1 MSANCRVFS
10 VILSMDK
17 LIFVVQWK
25 LLRSIPNALLV
36 ESFMH
41 APHGHHQ
48 STPVAA
54 FLDLLKRRMVVSTL
68 IGLLATTALAAWF
81 LSVIPL
87 YQADAKLVV
96 DQNRHGVDFS
106 PDAGAPEDRYSLV
119 NTQRDLLV
127 SYPVLIATVA
137 ATGLTN
143 RKEYAGDPV
152 RVLQGRL
159 KATSNKD
166 SWVLDLMVR
175 DENPHD
181 AVQILKTVIDQYQIQ
196 ELHRHQLV
204 SAGTIALLKVQT
216 EKTKSELSQ
225 AHEDEQALRLRL
237 GIVSSDPNRNPLTER
252 IAQLDARLLIAEREL
267 AQADVLQAD
276 LAAVDALPTAEGRLQ
291 ALVQVPDIRREA
303 MVQSQYQLLGE
314 RSDQRRLLLKKY
326 LETNPEVVQL
336 DSSIATVRDRL
347 ETSIQVVRAGIAH
360 QRTAIISQRDE
371 LRDAITASRSA
382 LLDLRSNLDQLQLKR
397 EETATRERIFQTLMN
412 RQHEE
417 EANSLLVGQV
427 VTVVE
432 QPHAGSKP
440 VNVRRNMSLIA
451 SLLLGLVAAIGAAYA
466 AETFD
471 RRIRDTDSV
480 SELTDL
486 PTLGVIPHA
495 NGLPLLGRH
504 DEHPADRR
512 WQGVDEAFRMM
523 RSTLQLSGGG
533 SETTRIITVTSP
545 SNGEGRTTVVSR
557 LGMSLAAAGRKVLV
571 IDGDLRSPA
580 LHRHLGMPD
589 GAPGL
594 AELLAGKQGISPI
607 PTSWPQLH
615 LLGAGNPTASTAELL
630 ERPAFHQRISD
641 FTELYDYILF
651 DAPSLEFS
659 EALELGALADH
670 ILLVIRDRF
679 TLKQA
684 LLLSEARL
692 GALRGKVLG
701 LVINDDRTLNVGVRL
716 RNERAPF
723 FVQVTPQ
730 PASPQPASPLVMSQ
744 ATTEPIV
751 VHVSPPLAP
760 LPQAEPETK
769 PVAPQAVVQLPPAS
783 DHASSTRADHSVVDQ
798 PRPVTPATVPARVAS
813 TTPNLKPQTAEERR
827 ASPSTMNPESGITYG
842 HRPFGK

>member
-1 MSANCRVFS
+1 
-10 VILSMDK
+10 
-17 LIFVVQWK
+17 
-25 LLRSIPNALLV
+25 
-36 ESFMH
+36 MH
-41 APHGHHQ
+41 ATHGHHQ
-48 STPVAA
+48 STPAAA
-54 FLDLLKRRMVVSTL
+54 FMDLLKRRKGISIGV
-68 IGLLATTALAAWF
+68 GLLTTIAMLAWF

-137 ATGLTN
+137 ATGLAE
-143 RKEYAGDPV
+143 RKHYAGDPV

-175 DENPHD
+175 DEDPQE
-181 AVQILKTVIDQYQIQ
+181 AVQILKTVIEQYQLN
-196 ELHRHQLV
+196 ELQRHKQV
-204 SAGTIALLKVQT
+204 SAGTIALLQVQS
-216 EKTKSELSQ
+216 EKAKNELSQ
-225 AHEDEQALRLRL
+225 AHDDEQRLRMRL

-276 LAAVDALPTAEGRLQ
+276 LAAADALPRGEGRLQ
-291 ALVQVPDIRREA
+291 AMVQVPDIRREV
-303 MVQSQYQLLGE
+303 MVQSQYQLIGE
-314 RSDQRRLLLKKY
+314 RSDQRRLLLKNY
-326 LETNPEVVQL
+326 LESNPEVVHL
-336 DSSIATVRDRL
+336 DSSIAAARDRL
-347 ETSIQVVRAGIAH
+347 ETSILVVRAGLAH
-360 QRTAIISQRDE
+360 QRTALISQRDE
-371 LRDAITASRSA
+371 LRDAITTSRSA
-382 LLDLRSNLDQLQLKR
+382 LLELRSNLDQLQLKS

-417 EANSLLVGQV
+417 EANSLLVGEV

-432 QPHAGSKP
+432 EPHAGSKP

-480 SELTDL
+480 TELTDL
-486 PTLGVIPHA
+486 PTIGLIPHA

-580 LHRHLGMPD
+580 LHRHLGIPD

-594 AELLAGKQGISPI
+594 AELLAGMQGIAPI
-607 PTSWPQLH
+607 PTSWPRLH
-615 LLGAGNPTASTAELL
+615 LLGAGNPTAITAELL
-630 ERPAFHQRISD
+630 DRPAFHERISD
-641 FTELYDYILF
+641 FTEIYDYILF

-684 LLLSEARL
+684 LLLSESRL

-701 LVINDDRTLNVGVRL
+701 LVINDDRTLHVGVRP
-716 RNERAPF
+716 RNERPSSPLR
-723 FVQVTPQ
+723 V
-730 PASPQPASPLVMSQ
+730 SPQAISPPAMQPRVD
-744 ATTEPIV
+744 
-751 VHVSPPLAP
+751 HVSPTVAATPKP
-760 LPQAEPETK
+760 VPSEPQAIPGAT
-769 PVAPQAVVQLPPAS
+769 QASVQLPPGS
-783 DHASSTRADHSVVDQ
+783 DLAGPTIADLKVADQ
-798 PRPVTPATVPARVAS
+798 PRAVTPEPVPAPSTPPQPNVAAW
-813 TTPNLKPQTAEERR
+813 TAEERR
-827 ASPSTMNPESGITYG
+827 ISSSTMNPEIGMTYG